1 MSIVQCPTY
10 LHLAT
15 HCHAMVPTRPA
26 CHWFEESCQNT
37 AAATTQVHPA
47 PCQSRPSKV
56 KVVERQK
63 QRRTGSDR
71 PAPSA
76 ALLCRASSL
85 APLYQHPRERRGTG
99 MDACPM
105 WPNQSAH
112 AQRPP
117 VAMQRRAPNDL
128 SAFAACHSFKQ
139 ARAGPSHSRDAM
151 ARAVAVLGELAQP
164 QGHCR
169 APQRATELPGG
180 CIPGRWVRAPRAAD
194 KSSIRSTYLSSAFLG
209 HRFLFHAPS
218 SPLGG
223 SSWSAASAA
232 RDDAQHAH
240 HTCVA
245 RARLPPPFAA
255 LLLAMATR
263 CWGQVERR
271 GKLGPSDSK
280 PTLWPGEH
288 GGLRCRSRP
297 FVS

>member
-1 MSIVQCPTY
+1 
-10 LHLAT
+10 
-15 HCHAMVPTRPA
+15 MVPTRPA

-37 AAATTQVHPA
+37 AAATTQVHSA

-128 SAFAACHSFKQ
+128 SAFAACQLQTSSCGAFTFKG
-139 ARAGPSHSRDAM
+139 RDGAGCCCSWRTRPASGSLPRPAESDRFAWWVHPGALGSRTSGCAQILENE
-151 ARAVAVLGELAQP
+151 ALA
-164 QGHCR
+164 
-169 APQRATELPGG
+169 
-180 CIPGRWVRAPRAAD
+180 
-194 KSSIRSTYLSSAFLG
+194 YL
-209 HRFLFHAPS
+209 
-218 SPLGG
+218 
-223 SSWSAASAA
+223 
-232 RDDAQHAH
+232 
-240 HTCVA
+240 
-245 RARLPPPFAA
+245 
-255 LLLAMATR
+255 
-263 CWGQVERR
+263 
-271 GKLGPSDSK
+271 
-280 PTLWPGEH
+280 
-288 GGLRCRSRP
+288 
-297 FVS
+297 

>member
-1 MSIVQCPTY
+1 MGILCARGERAEVRKLDRKKIKSSLRLHTRLKLAEALPTTSMSIVQRPTC
-10 LHLAT
+10 

-37 AAATTQVHPA
+37 AAATTQVHSA

-128 SAFAACHSFKQ
+128 SAFAACQLQTSSCGAFTFKGRDGAGCCCSWRTRPASGALPRPAESDRIAWWVHPGALGSRTSGCAQILDKQ
-139 ARAGPSHSRDAM
+139 A
-151 ARAVAVLGELAQP
+151 LAYI
-164 QGHCR
+164 H
-169 APQRATELPGG
+169 TTT
-180 CIPGRWVRAPRAAD
+180 
-194 KSSIRSTYLSSAFLG
+194 RS
-209 HRFLFHAPS
+209 
-218 SPLGG
+218 
-223 SSWSAASAA
+223 
-232 RDDAQHAH
+232 
-240 HTCVA
+240 
-245 RARLPPPFAA
+245 
-255 LLLAMATR
+255 
-263 CWGQVERR
+263 
-271 GKLGPSDSK
+271 
-280 PTLWPGEH
+280 
-288 GGLRCRSRP
+288 
-297 FVS
+297 